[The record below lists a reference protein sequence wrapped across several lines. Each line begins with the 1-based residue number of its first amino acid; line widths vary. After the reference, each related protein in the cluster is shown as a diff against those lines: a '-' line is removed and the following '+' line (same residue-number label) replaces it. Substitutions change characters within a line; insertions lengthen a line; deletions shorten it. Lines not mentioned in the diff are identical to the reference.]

1 MKLSNM
7 VIIEMMIDEM
17 KDIKEISYPLCKY
30 SDNEVNVAAAKINK
44 KAHQCHQIL
53 EERKKQI
60 LNPNVD

>member
-1 MKLSNM
+1 
-7 VIIEMMIDEM
+7 MMIDEM